1 MRNERVFTL
10 KLKLPEKYL
19 AEPTITLM
27 LSKPGTLSKKEKEWL
42 RSYVA
47 LLELR
52 DIKPTISRDKL
63 SNDFVKTIKIK
74 GNRNDNLHLF
84 RFDKRS

>member
-1 MRNERVFTL
+1 MR

-19 AEPTITLM
+19 TEPAIALM

-52 DIKPTISRDKL
+52 DIKSEIKRNKL
-63 SNDFVKTIKIK
+63 SNEFV
-74 GNRNDNLHLF
+74 
-84 RFDKRS
+84 RSLKK

>member
-1 MRNERVFTL
+1 MRNENVFL
-10 KLKLPEKYL
+10 RKLKLPEKYL
-19 AEPTITLM
+19 AEPAIALM

-52 DIKPTISRDKL
+52 DIKPVIKRDKL
-63 SNDFVKTIKIK
+63 SNEFV
-74 GNRNDNLHLF
+74 
-84 RFDKRS
+84 RSLKK

>member
-1 MRNERVFTL
+1 MKNLNVYKN

-19 AEPTITLM
+19 NDPHIALM
-27 LSKPGTLSKKEKEWL
+27 LDKPGTLSKKEKEWL

-52 DIKPTISRDKL
+52 DLKPEIRRDKL
-63 SNDFVKTIKIK
+63 SKDFV
-74 GNRNDNLHLF
+74 
-84 RFDKRS
+84 RSLKK